1 MYYFRIVYQRYII
14 LCDICQ
20 NIVRTYITEEIYR
33 KHNTLVYSNLFLKDD
48 ADEIF
53 VALMKF
59 SWKINLTINE
69 YILNI
74 TIQIFDA
81 NGDIM
86 DIVKNNH

>member
-1 MYYFRIVYQRYII
+1 M
-14 LCDICQ
+14 
-20 NIVRTYITEEIYR
+20 
-33 KHNTLVYSNLFLKDD
+33 VYSNLFLKDD